1 MRMLLA
7 GLVLA
12 GCATVEQPERLEIA
26 NLAVESERVFA
37 EGFLAIPFAEGPVSV
52 VTAEPDRMRTY
63 RLVPCQGGTRICAG
77 GPRGPQGVLT
87 LTPDYR
93 VVTGLYGRTFY
104 LSPGGNGAVYRNG
117 VYAPLAW
124 D

>member
-7 GLVLA
+7 GLLLA
-12 GCATVEQPERLEIA
+12 GCAAVEQPERLEIA
-26 NLAVESERVFA
+26 NLALAAERVFA
-37 EGFLAIPFAEGPVSV
+37 DEFLAIPFAGGPVSIV
-52 VTAEPDRMRTY
+52 AAEHGRMRTY
-63 RLVPCQGGTRICAG
+63 MLEPCRDGTRICEAG
-77 GPRGPQGVLT
+77 LRGPQGMLT

-117 VYAPLAW
+117 VYSTLAW

>member
-1 MRMLLA
+1 MRMLFA
-7 GLVLA
+7 GLLLA
-12 GCATVEQPERLEIA
+12 GCAAVEQPERLEIA
-26 NLAVESERVFA
+26 NLAVESERFLA
-37 EGFLAIPFAEGPVSV
+37 EEFLAIPFAEGPVSV
-52 VTAEPDRMRTY
+52 VAAEHGRMRTY
-63 RLVPCQGGTRICAG
+63 MLVPCQGGTRICAG
-77 GPRGPQGVLT
+77 GLRGPQGMLT